1 VNALLALHRYQRML
15 LPTLS
20 LVKELVKQ
28 HLQHTPQQVILV
40 HVMQAMLYYHFL
52 DQHINVLQFVIQ
64 HHQHLVRLIL
74 VNALM
79 ALHLYQL
86 MLLQTLS
93 LVKELVKQRLQ
104 HTPQQVILVHVMQA
118 MLYYHFLDQHINVLQ
133 FVIQHHQH
141 LVRLILVNAI

>member
-1 VNALLALHRYQRML
+1 ML